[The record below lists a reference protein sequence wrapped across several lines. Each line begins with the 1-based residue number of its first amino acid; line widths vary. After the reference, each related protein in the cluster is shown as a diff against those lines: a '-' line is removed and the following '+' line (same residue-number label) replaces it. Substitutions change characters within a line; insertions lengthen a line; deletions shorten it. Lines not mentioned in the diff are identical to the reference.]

1 MSYIFDTKQLKILDL
16 ATQIYEYKGMQRLI
30 GERHHTALQKLQRI
44 TMINALKYT
53 MQLDSFYFA
62 NTKLIQM
69 VDYKSSIK
77 NNDDM
82 ILMGYRDALV
92 YIFNDYEFID
102 LLPIE
107 IERIYLEMS
116 LGNNAMIEKIKQQN
130 TSMLHTST
138 QAYYEQISDH
148 YNALERVL
156 TFIYSFNKEHIFEE
170 DNRKLTHL
178 LLTLLLLKS
187 GFIVVKYHNIEQYIA
202 ERADE
207 YLEVMQPD
215 SPFVDFYC
223 FYLEIIHQCYEQ
235 FFNQFE
241 LINMNKYDPYYRVLE
256 VINQSFT
263 PLSRTDIELKLADI
277 SRKTIERAL
286 VSLQKDDEI
295 KKVGIGKSTKYTL
308 NTMFHVKGKSK

>member
-1 MSYIFDTKQLKILDL
+1 MSYIFETKQLKILDL

-235 FFNQFE
+235 F
-241 LINMNKYDPYYRVLE
+241 LISSN
-256 VINQSFT
+256 
-263 PLSRTDIELKLADI
+263 
-277 SRKTIERAL
+277 
-286 VSLQKDDEI
+286 
-295 KKVGIGKSTKYTL
+295 
-308 NTMFHVKGKSK
+308 